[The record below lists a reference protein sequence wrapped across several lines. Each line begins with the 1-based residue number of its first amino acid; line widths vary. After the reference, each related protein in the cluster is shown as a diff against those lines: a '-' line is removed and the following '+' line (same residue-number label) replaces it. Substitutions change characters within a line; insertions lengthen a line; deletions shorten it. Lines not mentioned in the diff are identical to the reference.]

1 MRLGLMI
8 FLCLIFTLQSCTQTL
23 SDKEVKEYAWK
34 CGQNCGLGDV
44 ILFSENVTLR
54 NDTILIKG
62 SPYGKI
68 VSRTSS
74 IGHGAKISVI
84 NLVNPAVKDTC
95 VFYGK

>member
-1 MRLGLMI
+1 MRLGSII
-8 FLCLIFTLQSCTQTL
+8 FLCLVFALQSCRQTL
-23 SDKEVKEYAWK
+23 SDREIKEYAWK

-74 IGHGAKISVI
+74 IGRGAKISVI